1 MKNKLVPAIRFKG
14 FTNAWEQKK
23 LGDMGSTYGG
33 LKSKRKEDFIKGNS
47 NYISY
52 IDVFKN
58 PRINFNPI
66 STVNVDE
73 KQNKVEYGDV
83 LFTLSSEI
91 PEEVGISSVITTFFN
106 KNVYL
111 NSFCFGFR
119 QYRIGENDL
128 IFLSYLFRSKFFRQ
142 KIMILAQGISRFNIQ
157 PNKVLNIELLAPSKN
172 EQSKVGKF
180 IEKIDNVVSLLQR
193 KLEKLE
199 NIKNTL
205 LGKMFAS
212 AKSSYPAI
220 RFKGFTNAWEQEKL
234 ENEIVLKTGKLD
246 TKDKDDNGKYVFFT
260 SGINIYKINQ
270 FLFEGEH
277 LIIVGSGVNIGFVH
291 YINDKF
297 NANQRTFVLKT
308 INDNAKFLYFYLY
321 KNFYKKINTIV
332 GDVSIPN
339 LLKPHIYNFMVKK
352 PSNNEISLIGSL
364 FNRIE
369 STVSLL
375 QRKLE
380 KLENIK
386 NTLLEKMFV

>member
-1 MKNKLVPAIRFKG
+1 M
-14 FTNAWEQKK
+14 
-23 LGDMGSTYGG
+23 GDMGSTYGG

-180 IEKIDNVVSLLQR
+180 IEKIDNVVSLLQ
-193 KLEKLE
+193 
-199 NIKNTL
+199 
-205 LGKMFAS
+205 
-212 AKSSYPAI
+212 
-220 RFKGFTNAWEQEKL
+220 
-234 ENEIVLKTGKLD
+234 
-246 TKDKDDNGKYVFFT
+246 
-260 SGINIYKINQ
+260 
-270 FLFEGEH
+270 
-277 LIIVGSGVNIGFVH
+277 
-291 YINDKF
+291 
-297 NANQRTFVLKT
+297 
-308 INDNAKFLYFYLY
+308 
-321 KNFYKKINTIV
+321 
-332 GDVSIPN
+332 
-339 LLKPHIYNFMVKK
+339 
-352 PSNNEISLIGSL
+352 
-364 FNRIE
+364 
-369 STVSLL
+369 
-375 QRKLE
+375 
-380 KLENIK
+380 
-386 NTLLEKMFV
+386 